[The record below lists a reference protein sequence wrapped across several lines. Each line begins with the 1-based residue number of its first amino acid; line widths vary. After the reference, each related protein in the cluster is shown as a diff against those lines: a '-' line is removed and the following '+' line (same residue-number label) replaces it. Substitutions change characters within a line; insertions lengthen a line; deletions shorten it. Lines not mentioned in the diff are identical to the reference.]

1 MKIYQVSD
9 NTVNEIN
16 TDNINLQSRL
26 KLSNYVVAF
35 FSTNCFL
42 SEEQKIFVYREVG
55 KKG

>member
-42 SEEQKIFVYREVG
+42 SEEQKIFVTE
-55 KKG
+55 K